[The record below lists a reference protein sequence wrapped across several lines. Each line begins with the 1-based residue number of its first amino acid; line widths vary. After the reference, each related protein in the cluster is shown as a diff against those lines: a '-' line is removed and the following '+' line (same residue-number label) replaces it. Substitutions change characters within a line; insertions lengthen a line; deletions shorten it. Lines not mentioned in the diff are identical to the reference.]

1 MLCFAG
7 GRTGAAGYGKDK
19 HAHVPEFAN
28 ARGTALYQATDM
40 LSFRFTLPGDL
51 EKLKLSLT
59 RAANGL

>member
-1 MLCFAG
+1 M
-7 GRTGAAGYGKDK
+7 GAAGSGKDRR
-19 HAHVPEFAN
+19 AHVPVSAN
-28 ARGTALYQATDM
+28 ARGTARYQATDM